1 MEKPIIKIFK
11 AGTHT
16 ASNGSTVTYTESDL
30 IKIAENYNNQA
41 NDIKHEAPIIGGD
54 HNKAGK
60 KALGFVE
67 KLIIKGSELFA
78 SILPT
83 PELINDVRNNRY
95 KHVSIGLNSNG
106 NFDHLAVLGAVNP
119 AVKGLGLLQFSEGE
133 LSNISEYNL
142 DNNNLI
148 NQEELMNPQL
158 QAFREELQKFISE
171 TYGADIVTAIIAKFD
186 ELLKSKGLDA
196 PQAQPPQAQQQGFNT
211 YNPMQQR
218 VVQQYGQQFSE
229 SEEGKK
235 MILDYAQM
243 QHQIN
248 ELQFSAYA
256 DKELTKITPALKP
269 IVIELMHQLTEKE
282 TNFSENGTKLNGIDL
297 MKKLVSSLPNAIET
311 KEIATNDL
319 AFSQTDSLDIA
330 KIVKE
335 RQNA

>member
-1 MEKPIIKIFK
+1 M
-11 AGTHT
+11 
-16 ASNGSTVTYTESDL
+16 
-30 IKIAENYNNQA
+30 
-41 NDIKHEAPIIGGD
+41 
-54 HNKAGK
+54 
-60 KALGFVE
+60 
-67 KLIIKGSELFA
+67 
-78 SILPT
+78 
-83 PELINDVRNNRY
+83 RNNRY